1 MAEELRTVM
10 PLIGSSFEPGQAKN
24 TVKNIKDRELA
35 DIAQAE
41 LFYFSGQAEACSQA
55 VEAYLES
62 RDDSLRLSACLLYTF
77 SNLTLGNIA
86 AAQRGREGIEQMMKK
101 TSGEEIPDEFRAFSV
116 FFFFFNS
123 VLLHIQPKGLPPME
137 EYSRY
142 LSPGLRLY
150 AVYVLAHRVYLNGDY
165 ERALG
170 MAQSALMLLP
180 DSYPIAMIYLYCIV
194 SMCQINLKQTE
205 ASKESFMTAWKMAKA
220 DGFLEPF
227 IEHHG
232 LFQGVLE
239 SCIRKSEPQLY
250 KDLMNGV
257 IAFSRGWMKI
267 HNPVTQKKVT
277 ALLSPMEFSV
287 AMLACRDWTNQEIAD
302 HLGLSANTVKHYV
315 SAILEKLHVDK
326 RDKLK
331 EYVNQ

>member
-1 MAEELRTVM
+1 
-10 PLIGSSFEPGQAKN
+10 
-24 TVKNIKDRELA
+24 
-35 DIAQAE
+35 
-41 LFYFSGQAEACSQA
+41 
-55 VEAYLES
+55 
-62 RDDSLRLSACLLYTF
+62 
-77 SNLTLGNIA
+77 
-86 AAQRGREGIEQMMKK
+86 
-101 TSGEEIPDEFRAFSV
+101 
-116 FFFFFNS
+116 
-123 VLLHIQPKGLPPME
+123 
-137 EYSRY
+137 
-142 LSPGLRLY
+142 
-150 AVYVLAHRVYLNGDY
+150 
-165 ERALG
+165 
-170 MAQSALMLLP
+170 
-180 DSYPIAMIYLYCIV
+180 
-194 SMCQINLKQTE
+194 
-205 ASKESFMTAWKMAKA
+205 MTAWKMAKA

-287 AMLACRDWTNQEIAD
+287 AMLACRDWTNQEIGD

>member
-1 MAEELRTVM
+1 
-10 PLIGSSFEPGQAKN
+10 
-24 TVKNIKDRELA
+24 
-35 DIAQAE
+35 
-41 LFYFSGQAEACSQA
+41 
-55 VEAYLES
+55 
-62 RDDSLRLSACLLYTF
+62 
-77 SNLTLGNIA
+77 
-86 AAQRGREGIEQMMKK
+86 
-101 TSGEEIPDEFRAFSV
+101 
-116 FFFFFNS
+116 
-123 VLLHIQPKGLPPME
+123 ME

-165 ERALG
+165 GRALG
-170 MAQSALMLLP
+170 MAQSALMLSP

-267 HNPVTQKKVT
+267 HNPVTQRKVT

>member
-10 PLIGSSFEPGQAKN
+10 PLMGSSFEPGQAKN

-62 RDDSLRLSACLLYTF
+62 GDDSLQALCVSAVYF
-77 SNLTLGNIA
+77 FESDVGKYSSRAERAGRHRADDEENI
-86 AAQRGREGIEQMMKK
+86 RGRD
-101 TSGEEIPDEFRAFSV
+101 SDEFRAFSI
-116 FFFFFNS
+116 FSAYLNS
-123 VLLHIQPKGLPPME
+123 VLLHIQPEGRPPME

-165 ERALG
+165 GRALG
-170 MAQSALMLLP
+170 MAQSALMLSP

-267 HNPVTQKKVT
+267 HNPVTQRKVT

>member
-116 FFFFFNS
+116 FSAYLNS

-205 ASKESFMTAWKMAKA
+205 ASKESS
-220 DGFLEPF
+220 D
-227 IEHHG
+227 
-232 LFQGVLE
+232 
-239 SCIRKSEPQLY
+239 
-250 KDLMNGV
+250 
-257 IAFSRGWMKI
+257 
-267 HNPVTQKKVT
+267 
-277 ALLSPMEFSV
+277 
-287 AMLACRDWTNQEIAD
+287 
-302 HLGLSANTVKHYV
+302 
-315 SAILEKLHVDK
+315 
-326 RDKLK
+326 
-331 EYVNQ
+331 